1 MESAAYEAPPSY
13 SSLRSIKPSD
23 EEPVTTK
30 FIDMEAAES
39 CPEPDV
45 CLTLGIFADEIKE
58 QFGNFTDFEKVK
70 SIKPPLKTTDN
81 EDIGQNAVI
90 QKITYTDN
98 NNKNAYAI
106 LKKAQTAMR
115 DNIMYEYIVGQY
127 INKLNKLYPCF
138 IETYGLYKNNNSNK
152 ITTKEELLNLQPIT
166 EINLNEICSE
176 PEKFYILIQNI
187 QAKTFHDV
195 FYNTEL
201 GKKMFPSL
209 IRLKMKSCGFYFK
222 FIFL

>member
-1 MESAAYEAPPSY
+1 MESAAYQAPPFY
-13 SSLRSIKPSD
+13 SSD

-30 FIDMEAAES
+30 FIDLMATES

-70 SIKPPLKTTDN
+70 YIKPPLKTTDN
-81 EDIGQNAVI
+81 EDIGLNAVI

-106 LKKAQTAMR
+106 LKKAQTAIR

-138 IETYGLYKNNNSNK
+138 IETYGLYKNNNSK
-152 ITTKEELLNLQPIT
+152 AITSQEELSNLLPIT

-176 PEKFYILIQNI
+176 PEKF
-187 QAKTFHDV
+187 
-195 FYNTEL
+195 
-201 GKKMFPSL
+201 PS
-209 IRLKMKSCGFYFK
+209 
-222 FIFL
+222 